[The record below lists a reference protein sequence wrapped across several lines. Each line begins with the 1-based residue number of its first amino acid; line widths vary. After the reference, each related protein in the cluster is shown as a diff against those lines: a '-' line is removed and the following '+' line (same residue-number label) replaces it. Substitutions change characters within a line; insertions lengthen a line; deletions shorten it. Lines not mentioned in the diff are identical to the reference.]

1 MRINTKIASLVA
13 LMAMSATMVNAKD
26 FSYTENFDEDAGG
39 AYFTN
44 LPDGWAS
51 EDASEPFKRYR
62 DKYIMSGTAHS
73 GDYVVGTLQ
82 DRKSTRLNS
91 SDRSLSR
98 MPSSA

>member
-44 LPDGWAS
+44 LPDG
-51 EDASEPFKRYR
+51 
-62 DKYIMSGTAHS
+62 
-73 GDYVVGTLQ
+73 
-82 DRKSTRLNS
+82 
-91 SDRSLSR
+91 
-98 MPSSA
+98 